1 MKVLKSE
8 SDRFIFEFEDK
19 SEYLLYIKNM
29 LVVMQF
35 ADMKCDDILLNFM
48 SRVDFAD
55 GVKTYLTTDEYIN
68 VFSYELLEKIAN
80 FDISISGMVDVMKS
94 FDGNLTKLVDLYS
107 RAGDNLFE
115 LRCSYLGLRSLFVP
129 PSGGIM

>member
-29 LVVMQF
+29 LIVMQF

-48 SRVDFAD
+48 SRIDFAD

-80 FDISISGMVDVMKS
+80 FDVSISGMVDVMKS

-107 RAGDNLFE
+107 KAGDNLFE
-115 LRCSYLGLRSLFVP
+115 LRCSYLALRSLFLS
-129 PSGGIM
+129 PSEGIM